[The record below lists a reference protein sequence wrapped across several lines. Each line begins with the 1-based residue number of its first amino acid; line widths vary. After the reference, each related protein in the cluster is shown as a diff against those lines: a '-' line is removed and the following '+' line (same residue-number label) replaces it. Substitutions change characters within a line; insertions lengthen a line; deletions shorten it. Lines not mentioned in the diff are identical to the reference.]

1 MNKAK
6 KCHEVVDGILYVDAF
21 HTRTFGTKTKN
32 DKCHF
37 ILTHYH
43 SDHYVGLPRDGLY
56 EGPALIHCTPITASL
71 LEHVHKVPAPYIV
84 SHPYNHTW
92 TIIDENNNSMIQVT
106 FYDANHCP
114 GAAMVFVH
122 IPDTNQSLLHTGD
135 FRFHQKM
142 MQYPLL
148 QQTSKKHSLDTL
160 FLDTTYAHP
169 KHNFCSQPDAI
180 HSIASIIVQNLHK
193 KDTTTT
199 TTTDGDDHS
208 KTLVL
213 ISCYSIGKEKILW
226 ETMKRLNHH
235 SLKKDN
241 NKPFLLYVTEKKLK
255 MLQCIP
261 YNDDDD
267 DDEPVQRYYTTDP
280 NQSNIHVIPMGT
292 AGELFPFFQPNYH
305 KCVEYAK
312 SQQQQQQSQIT
323 KIIAIIPSGWAQASK
338 WNIKNSLSQKVIND
352 IHVEIRLVP
361 YSEHSSFTE
370 LCTFADFLR
379 PRKIIPTVFSNDT
392 DYRSIEQRF
401 AKYIDNKRAKQ
412 HFLQSII
419 QSPKQ
424 QKQKQKLKDEHNQ
437 TNHTMDTSKNNNNI
451 QQKDNKEWT
460 NHLHSTNEIIEII
473 DSDDDDDK
481 ITQVTQQQDY
491 NDESIAHLVSMGFDS
506 NEAQR
511 SLKLCHGSV
520 ERALDH
526 LLSSNTATSSKKRKS
541 NNISVG
547 ITNFFQVKSMK
558 PEK

>member
-6 KCHEVVDGILYVDAF
+6 KCHEVVDGIVYVDAF
-21 HTRTFGTKTKN
+21 HTRTFGSKTKN

-71 LEHVHKVPAPYIV
+71 LRHVHKVPSPYIV
-84 SHPYNHTW
+84 SHPYNDTW
-92 TIIDENNNSMIQVT
+92 TITDTKNNNDVVIHIT
-106 FYDANHCP
+106 FYDAHHCP

-122 IPDTNQSLLHTGD
+122 LPETNQSLLHTGD
-135 FRFHQKM
+135 FRFHPKM

-148 QQTSKKHSLDTL
+148 QQASKEHTLDTL

-169 KHNFCSQPDAI
+169 KHNFCSQSHAI
-180 HSIASIIVQNLHK
+180 HSIASIIVQDLQK
-193 KDTTTT
+193 KQTS
-199 TTTDGDDHS
+199 TTTDDDDA

-235 SLKKDN
+235 SQKN
-241 NKPFLLYVTEKKLK
+241 NNEKPALLYVTEKKLK

-261 YNDDDD
+261 YNDN
-267 DDEPVQRYYTTDP
+267 DDEEPDVQRYYTTDP
-280 NQSNIHVIPMGT
+280 NQSNIHVIPMGM
-292 AGELFPFFQPNYH
+292 AGELFPYFQPNYH

-312 SQQQQQQSQIT
+312 SLPQKQSQYT

-338 WNIKNSLSQKVIND
+338 WNIKHSLNEKVID
-352 IHVEIRLVP
+352 GIHVEIRLVP

-370 LCTFADFLR
+370 LCTFANFLQ
-379 PRKIIPTVFSNDT
+379 PRQIIPTVFSNDT

-401 AKYIDNKRAKQ
+401 VKYIDNKRAKQ

-424 QKQKQKLKDEHNQ
+424 RKQNNNLKDDHKE
-437 TNHTMDTSKNNNNI
+437 TCYVMDASKNNNNLP
-451 QQKDNKEWT
+451 QKDNKRWT
-460 NHLHSTNEIIEII
+460 NNPDFRNEIIEII
-473 DSDDDDDK
+473 DDNDNDIPQEIQQHDD
-481 ITQVTQQQDY
+481 
-491 NDESIAHLVSMGFDS
+491 NDESMAHLVSMGFDS
-506 NEAQR
+506 NKARQ
-511 SLKLCHGSV
+511 SLKLCQGNLDG
-520 ERALDH
+520 ALDH

-541 NNISVG
+541 NNVSG
-547 ITNFFQVKSMK
+547 SITNFFQAKSMK
-558 PEK
+558 PRK